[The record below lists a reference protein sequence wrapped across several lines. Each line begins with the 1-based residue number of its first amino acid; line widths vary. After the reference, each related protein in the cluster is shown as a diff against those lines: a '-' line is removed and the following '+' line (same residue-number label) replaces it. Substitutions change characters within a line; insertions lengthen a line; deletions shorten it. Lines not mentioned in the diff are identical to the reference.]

1 MARSIRPQSLPL
13 EPVGGNSPVE
23 LEVVGVVDVEIVEF
37 GVSDVEV
44 TGIEVVVVGSAV
56 VVVGSVVVVVVVVV
70 GVVVVVRAG
79 STEIAMMNA
88 SSSCPP
94 TYGFA
99 LLTEPRSA

>member
-56 VVVGSVVVVVVVVV
+56 VVVGSAVVVV
-70 GVVVVVRAG
+70 GSVVVVVVRAG

-88 SSSCPP
+88 SSSCPS